1 MFGEELGT
9 FLEEFFMITA
19 VLVFIVAL
27 LAGMES
33 VLDAWELHQPII
45 AATLIGVAFGHPVEG
60 LMLGG
65 SLQLITLGWMNVGAA
80 MAPDTALASV
90 ASAILV
96 AGPAHVSVSEGIAL
110 AVPIA
115 VAGQVLTIFVRTVTV
130 TFTHMA
136 DSFAKQGRGRAI
148 EVLHILGM
156 LLQGLRVAIP
166 AMLILALPT
175 NALTNALEAIPSVIT
190 GGLQVAG
197 GFIVVVGYAMVVSM
211 MEQAR
216 LWPFFM
222 LGFALA
228 AVTNL
233 NLLAMG
239 IVGTAI
245 ALITLQ
251 LRRKESNGQTG
262 AVDVVLENPEDFI
275 HVTKGDQINTFIRQ
289 GFLLGSFNYE
299 RMQNMGVAFI
309 MLPTL
314 RRLYGDD
321 KEAFAAGL
329 RRHLEFFN
337 THPYLASPIIGVSMA
352 LEEQKANGQPVDDAA
367 ISSVKVGMM
376 GPVAGVGD
384 PLYWGT
390 LRPVIGALA
399 ASFAI
404 QGSMMGPIIF
414 FLGWNIIRLA
424 TLWYGQKFGYAQGTN
439 ISKNLA
445 SGVLQQVT
453 ETASTLGMFMMGVL
467 IPRWTT
473 MNFPL
478 ALYKSENSNVFN
490 FSELVKQAN
499 AHNINPDTLVNMAQK
514 LKAGV
519 AIDKWH
525 VTTLGDTLNTLMPGI
540 MPLLL
545 MFIVRYFLKKN
556 VSPILIIFAI
566 FGLGILG
573 YWVGIFG
580 V

>member
-1 MFGEELGT
+1 ML
-9 FLEEFFMITA
+9 TA
-19 VLVFIVAL
+19 SLVFIVAL

-45 AATLIGVAFGHPVEG
+45 AATLIGVVFGHPIEG
-60 LMLGG
+60 MMLGG

-80 MAPDTALASV
+80 MAPDTALASI

-96 AGPAHVSVSEGIAL
+96 TGPAHVSVSEGIAL

-130 TFTHMA
+130 TFAHMA
-136 DSFAKQGRGRAI
+136 DGFAKQGRGRPI
-148 EVLHILGM
+148 EILHIAGL

-175 NALTNALEAIPSVIT
+175 HALTDALESIPKVIT

-228 AVTNL
+228 AITNL

-239 IVGTAI
+239 IIGTVL

-251 LRRKESNGQTG
+251 LRRKQDSGNTA
-262 AVDVVLENPEDFI
+262 AVDVVIENPAQLVR
-275 HVTKGDQINTFIRQ
+275 VTKGDQINTFIRQ

-314 RRLYGDD
+314 RRLYGGN
-321 KEAFAAGL
+321 KEEFAAGL

-352 LEEQKANGQPVDDAA
+352 LEEQKANGQPIDDAA

-404 QGSMMGPIIF
+404 QGSMMGPVIF
-414 FLGWNIIRLA
+414 FFGWNIIRLA

-445 SGVLQQVT
+445 NGVLQSVT

-478 ALYKSENSNVFN
+478 ELFKSENANVIDLSKVVEQAN
-490 FSELVKQAN
+490 NNTLATDSLVKMVQ
-499 AHNINPDTLVNMAQK
+499 NIQG
-514 LKAGV
+514 GV
-519 AIDKWH
+519 PLSKWN
-525 VTTLGDTLNTLMPGI
+525 VTTLGDILNTLMPGM
-540 MPLLL
+540 MPLAL
-545 MFIVRYFLKKN
+545 MFAVRYFLKKG

-566 FGLGILG
+566 FILGIAG
-573 YWVGIFG
+573 YAAGIFG